1 LKKGKYDSILLAFFY
16 KKTNMS
22 VYQYVADNDPRGAEQ
37 IINSFGYEVTDR
49 RNLGQSLSELVS
61 QVGEPALVKVM
72 EYHPDKDII
81 LELNSKDEKAECSC
95 GKCKSSRNQEHYFNA
110 SGSEAPKEAK
120 TETMAHQTNIVLV
133 VATLFIV
140 TALIYKK

>member
-1 LKKGKYDSILLAFFY
+1 
-16 KKTNMS
+16 MS
-22 VYQYVADNDPRGAEQ
+22 VYQYVADNDPRGAEL

-81 LELNSKDEKAECSC
+81 LELNSKDEKSGCSC
-95 GKCKSSRNQEHYFNA
+95 GKCKNTRNQEQYFNV

>member
-1 LKKGKYDSILLAFFY
+1 
-16 KKTNMS
+16 MS
-22 VYQYVADNDPRGAEQ
+22 VYQYVADNDPKGAEI

-49 RNLGQSLSELVS
+49 RNLGKSLSELVS

-72 EYHPDKDII
+72 EYHPDKDIL
-81 LELNSKDEKAECSC
+81 LELYSKDEKDTCSC
-95 GKCKSSRNQEHYFNA
+95 PRCRNTQRNEQYFNA
-110 SGSEAPKEAK
+110 SGSEAPKEVK
-120 TETMAHQTNIVLV
+120 QDTIAHQTNVILV